1 MFIAGKPAVLAAVRS
16 PAVQHSWLLQ
26 ALSGSRQCL
35 ELTLITDFGVH
46 SCYKQ
51 FQQLG
56 GASNNLF
63 HLATKAGIWV
73 LLITS
78 KELFANA
85 ISFYS
90 QLGLQ

>member
-1 MFIAGKPAVLAAVRS
+1 MLAAVRS
-16 PAVQHSWLLQ
+16 PAVHSSWVLQ
-26 ALSGSRQCL
+26 APSGSRQCF
-35 ELTLITDFGVH
+35 ELTLITYFGVH

-63 HLATKAGIWV
+63 HLATNAGIWV
-73 LLITS
+73 LLIIS

-85 ISFYS
+85 ISFQS